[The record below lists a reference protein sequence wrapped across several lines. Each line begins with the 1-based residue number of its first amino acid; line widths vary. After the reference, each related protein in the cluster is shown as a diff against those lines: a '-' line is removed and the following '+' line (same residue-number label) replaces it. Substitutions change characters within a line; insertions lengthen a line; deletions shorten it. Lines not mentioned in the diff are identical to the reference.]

1 VFCLCR
7 PCPTFRVQGT
17 GARGHRRT
25 NEGPARSTRLPFLPG
40 VFAGSSPG
48 GCRGWPRGHPNLTAT
63 FEPWLCSSTC
73 GPELDHTHHSEVDA
87 VVSVPRRRA
96 PQPSARTPASNLSVR
111 VNRAQ
116 GPEGGRSS
124 SYPRYVTPDA
134 SGGEF
139 PGVTQP
145 PGFDRVTTD
154 RVSERDSR
162 AVSSIREGL
171 VKCAL
176 CYP

>member
-1 VFCLCR
+1 MIALDRWESAKSKEILEV
-7 PCPTFRVQGT
+7 TIHHQK
-17 GARGHRRT
+17 GAR
-25 NEGPARSTRLPFLPG
+25 
-40 VFAGSSPG
+40 
-48 GCRGWPRGHPNLTAT
+48 RGRQRP
-63 FEPWLCSSTC
+63 TC

-96 PQPSARTPASNLSVR
+96 PQPSARTPASKLSVR
-111 VNRAQ
+111 VNPAQ

-176 CYP
+176 RYPGCVNKGASFPE